1 MKKILVYILKGKKL
15 DCNKKT
21 LDLSSVIWYN
31 MRMRRVREARIS
43 VKTELRHPMNYCEI
57 NNA

>member
-1 MKKILVYILKGKKL
+1 MKSFLVYILKGRKL

-21 LDLSSVIWYN
+21 LDLSSVVWYN
-31 MRMRRVREARIS
+31 MCMRRVREARIS
-43 VKTELRHPMNYCEI
+43 VKIEPSHPMNYCEI